1 MFPKANYSPWWKS
14 GASLLLGFFLFI
26 SGCTAMTGESAG
38 QNVDDSTITAS
49 VKTKLA
55 ADKLATLTRVDV
67 DTTNQVVSL
76 NGIVETQQQKQR
88 AEELARQVSGV
99 KAVKNNLQIQAKK

>member
-1 MFPKANYSPWWKS
+1 
-14 GASLLLGFFLFI
+14 
-26 SGCTAMTGESAG
+26 MTGESAG

>member
-1 MFPKANYSPWWKS
+1 MFPKANYSPWRKS
-14 GASLLLGFFLFI
+14 GASLLLGFFLLI

>member
-1 MFPKANYSPWWKS
+1 MSLRKTGSRLWVS
-14 GASLLLGFFLFI
+14 GASLLLAIFLCI
-26 SGCTAMTGESAG
+26 SGCTSMTGESAG
-38 QNVDDSTITAS
+38 KYVDDSTITAN

-76 NGIVETQQQKQR
+76 NGVVESSDQKQR
-88 AEELARQVSGV
+88 AEQLAKQVSGV
-99 KAVKNNLQIQAKK
+99 KGVKNNLQIQAKK

>member
-1 MFPKANYSPWWKS
+1 MSVIKNQSRWWLS
-14 GASLLLGFFLFI
+14 GASLLLALFLST
-26 SGCTAMTGESAG
+26 SGCTSMTGESAG
-38 QNVDDSTITAS
+38 QYVDDSTITAT

-55 ADKLATLTRVDV
+55 ADKLGTLTRVGV

-76 NGIVETQQQKQR
+76 NGTVDTQQEKQR
-88 AEELARQVSGV
+88 AEELARQVGGV

>member
-1 MFPKANYSPWWKS
+1 
-14 GASLLLGFFLFI
+14 
-26 SGCTAMTGESAG
+26 MTGESAG

-55 ADKLATLTRVDV
+55 SDKLATLTRVDV

>member
-1 MFPKANYSPWWKS
+1 M
-14 GASLLLGFFLFI
+14 LLGFFLLI